1 MAKGG
6 NFTILKSLC
15 TTSSWSLADHYIM
28 LSLRESGL
36 KMKQKYIKQ
45 NKTWAK
51 TSVAAHYWGDRLYR
65 VNPGKSLKKQ
75 TKKNLQQQLSL
86 EEIRIQS
93 WYNIL
98 SKNLQFKNYM

>member
-75 TKKNLQQQLSL
+75 TKKKSATTT
-86 EEIRIQS
+86 IPGGD
-93 WYNIL
+93 
-98 SKNLQFKNYM
+98 KNPELVQYII

>member
-1 MAKGG
+1 MQTEQATEGK
-6 NFTILKSLC
+6 FSRD
-15 TTSSWSLADHYIM
+15 TSSPAK
-28 LSLRESGL
+28 LSNKFTSASFTHI
-36 KMKQKYIKQ
+36 QIKQ